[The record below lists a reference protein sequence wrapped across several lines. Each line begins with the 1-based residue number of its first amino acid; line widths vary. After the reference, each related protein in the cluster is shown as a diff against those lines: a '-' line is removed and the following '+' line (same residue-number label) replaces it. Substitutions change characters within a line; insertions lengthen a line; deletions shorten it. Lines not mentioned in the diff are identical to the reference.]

1 MSAAVTQTVAAA
13 PELTAKVFRAFGDP
27 TRLRILQA
35 LRDGELSV
43 GELVERLAIA
53 QPQVSNH
60 LACLRWCGLVSS
72 RREHRRVFY
81 AVADERVAAAIAL
94 VEQLGADNAQHVEAC
109 ERIDGRP
116 VKEGR
121 P

>member
-1 MSAAVTQTVAAA
+1 MSTATETITLT

-35 LRDGELSV
+35 LHDGELSV

-72 RREHRRVFY
+72 RREHRRAFY
-81 AVADERVAAAIAL
+81 SVADERVSAAIAL
-94 VEQLGADNAQHVEAC
+94 VEQLGTDNAPHVDAC
-109 ERIDGRP
+109 ERIDGRML
-116 VKEGR
+116 KTGR
-121 P
+121 

>member
-1 MSAAVTQTVAAA
+1 MSAATESITPA

-27 TRLRILQA
+27 TRLGILQA
-35 LRDGELSV
+35 LHGGELSV

-60 LACLRWCGLVSS
+60 LACLRWCGLVCS

-81 AVADERVAAAIAL
+81 SVPDERVAAAIAL
-94 VEQLGADNAQHVEAC
+94 VEQLGADNAQHVDAC
-109 ERIDGRP
+109 ERIDGRASF
-116 VKEGR
+116 KGGR
-121 P
+121 